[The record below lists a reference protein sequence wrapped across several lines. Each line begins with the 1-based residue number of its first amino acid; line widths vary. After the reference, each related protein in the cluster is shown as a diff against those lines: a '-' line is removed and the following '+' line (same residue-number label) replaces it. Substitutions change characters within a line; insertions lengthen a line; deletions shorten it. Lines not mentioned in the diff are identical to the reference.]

1 MENWITVATPGY
13 LDANRD
19 VRYKEWNDIYG
30 EGNWRLVWMVNGFV
44 VDFLGACAL
53 YEDGY
58 YHFLKKNSAIV
69 KRLIYSAHDIY
80 DDDPSNVESRFDY
93 NHQETERTH
102 IQDIAIR
109 RCMIRM
115 GLWFM
120 GENLIQIR
128 STGKDEHSLG
138 KMLSPG
144 EVPFHRPDFIT
155 EFELKGWWKPKS
167 VESFYQSNRLF
178 QIR

>member
-1 MENWITVATPGY
+1 MENWITIATPGY
-13 LDANRD
+13 LGAERD
-19 VRYKEWNDIYG
+19 VRYKEWDEIYG
-30 EGNWRLVWMVNGFV
+30 EGNWRLVWVVNKTL

-53 YEDGY
+53 YEDAY

-69 KRLIYSAHDIY
+69 KKLVYDARDIY
-80 DDDPSNVESRFDY
+80 DDAPSNVESRFDY
-93 NHQETERTH
+93 NHQETGRTH

-109 RCMIRM
+109 RCMVRM

-120 GENLIQIR
+120 GNDLIQIR
-128 STGKDEHSLG
+128 SSGKDEQVLG
-138 KMLSPG
+138 NILSPG
-144 EVPFHRPDFIT
+144 NVPFHMPYLIS
-155 EFELKGWWKPKS
+155 EFELSGWWKPKS